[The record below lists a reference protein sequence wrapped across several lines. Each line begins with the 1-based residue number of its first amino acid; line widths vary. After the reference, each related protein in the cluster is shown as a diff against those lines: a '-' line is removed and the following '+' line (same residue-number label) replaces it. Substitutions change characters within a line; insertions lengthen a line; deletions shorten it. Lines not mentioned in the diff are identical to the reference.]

1 MIIES
6 ENQYQQALSEV
17 HTILEAHGGSPPDST
32 TVVGKRL
39 GELMTEIKIYENR
52 YHSPEAEQLETYEF
66 WVAKEGKIL
75 SEEDKLDPENFTIL
89 KLKENELKPEHIDL
103 LVGEFINNFDK
114 LPQAAKRRVR
124 QKLRY

>member
-17 HTILEAHGGSPPDST
+17 HTILEAHGGNPPDHT

-39 GELMTEIKIYENR
+39 GELMTEIRIYENR
-52 YHSPEAEQLETYEF
+52 YHNTQAEELETYEF
-66 WVAKEGKIL
+66 WSPKPGKIKT
-75 SEEDKLDPENFTIL
+75 EEDKLDPENFTIL

-114 LPQAAKRRVR
+114 LPAAAKRRVR